1 MTMSLEKV
9 IQRYQAHKDA
19 DAAVNEHTS
28 GTEVFFQ
35 IPISY
40 QIVLNSYFQMIML
53 LQTPTLHTLNP
64 FLFTM
69 LPLLRTVD
77 SFTAPKKLLPAW
89 RTPDAGSDLLL
100 SVQRHVEAKTVVQL
114 DLTQVTQLVRNL
126 ESLLREAQV
135 RKEIPLPP
143 ENLLM
148 ENELSSIA
156 NQQNQ
161 SQNQQHEQDLDD
173 IPNPNQQQQ
182 QFLLMGMHLNNS
194 NNGGVGDSS
203 VIPIHQLQHH
213 QQNQPFLMGMNLNHN
228 NFPTTDDNNN
238 ISNGG
243 AGSGPSAAASL
254 LQRDAF
260 QKDILHFF

>member
-28 GTEVFFQ
+28 GTE
-35 IPISY
+35 
-40 QIVLNSYFQMIML
+40 
-53 LQTPTLHTLNP
+53 
-64 FLFTM
+64 
-69 LPLLRTVD
+69 
-77 SFTAPKKLLPAW
+77 KLLPAW

-135 RKEIPLPP
+135 RKTELMIQSVTGFQQQEIPLPP